1 MWVSHTEV
9 TSPRKYWL
17 THYMSW
23 HFDLVRNVISVKL
36 ITPGVYK
43 FKLFYISILSVMK
56 QIFWFLF
63 WSILRILLGQIY

>member
-1 MWVSHTEV
+1 
-9 TSPRKYWL
+9 
-17 THYMSW
+17 MSW
-23 HFDLVRNVISVKL
+23 HFDLVRNDISVKL
-36 ITPGVYK
+36 ILLGVYK